1 MVWGIFKSDAISET
15 YKKMK
20 AEGLKGNQHK
30 LDKNKNGKLDSN
42 DFKKLRGEETEAEL
56 DAMIAE
62 VLKASDDAGKWIG
75 DFVKSDNPK
84 FAGKSKEKR
93 KQMALA
99 AYYAAQKKESTD
111 YESFI
116 ELDEEVQ
123 GEIVKTGAKE
133 IKHANIKDK
142 QDDQDVME
150 PHSKGEADF
159 LDQHSIEV
167 TDDPAADGAKTGSD
181 KLKHA
186 SEPKGNG
193 AGKYDGK
200 GKTGVKESAGED
212 DSSEEA
218 SDEATA
224 VAEEASCSSKGKK
237 KSYSAFKQKVMQK

>member
-1 MVWGIFKSDAISET
+1 MVWGIFKSDSISET

-20 AEGLKGNQHK
+20 AEQAVTD
-30 LDKNKNGKLDSN
+30 LDKQIS
-42 DFKKLRGEETEAEL
+42 
-56 DAMIAE
+56 E
-62 VLKASDDAGKWIG
+62 VLSADQDAGKWIS

-159 LDQHSIEV
+159 LDKHSIEV

-186 SEPKGNG
+186 SEPKGSG
-193 AGKYDGK
+193 AGKYDAK
-200 GKTGVKESAGED
+200 GKTGVKESTDEDTTEEADDEAATSETAGEATV
-212 DSSEEA
+212 SEE
-218 SDEATA
+218 
-224 VAEEASCSSKGKK
+224 SCSSKGKK
-237 KSYSAFKQKVMQK
+237 SYTAFKNKVMKK